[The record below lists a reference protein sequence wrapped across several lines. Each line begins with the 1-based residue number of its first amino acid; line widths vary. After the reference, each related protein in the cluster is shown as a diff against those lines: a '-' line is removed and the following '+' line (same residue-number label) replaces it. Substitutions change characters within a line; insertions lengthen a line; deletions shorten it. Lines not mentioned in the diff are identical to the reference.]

1 MSTTLPISHSDLVER
16 PLFGHL
22 ATIRPDGSPQSS
34 VMWFSWDGE
43 LLRFTHTS
51 QRQKFVNLADEP
63 RVAMSII
70 DPDDH
75 YRFLEIRG
83 AVESIEPDPDAAFY
97 QTLQRRY
104 GTSFTLTDTPY
115 RVVITVRP
123 DRFVAVANGTVV
135 R

>member
-1 MSTTLPISHSDLVER
+1 MSTTLPASHTDLVER

-83 AVESIEPDPDAAFY
+83 TVESIEPDPDAAFY
-97 QTLQRRY
+97 QTLQQRY

-135 R
+135 H

>member
-1 MSTTLPISHSDLVER
+1 MSTTLPASHADLVER

-34 VMWFSWDGE
+34 VMWFAWDGE
-43 LLRFTHTS
+43 VLRFTHTS
-51 QRQKFVNLADEP
+51 QRQKFANLTHEP
-63 RVAMSII
+63 RVSMSIV
-70 DPDDH
+70 DPDNL

-83 AVESIEPDPDAAFY
+83 AVKSIEPDPDAAFY
-97 QTLQRRY
+97 QTLQARY
-104 GTSFTLTDTPY
+104 GTAFALTDTPH

-123 DRFVAVANGTVV
+123 DRFVAVASGMVV